1 MELLRL
7 APDTTLPQVIAP
19 PSESATAPRSPK
31 ARLGLTLLVSAAILA
46 SLVAGTAWWRAER
59 AATPRYLTVNPTRG
73 TVVRSVNATGTVNP
87 VLTVIVGS
95 YVSGVIRDVYC
106 DYNTRVHK
114 GQLCA
119 KIDPRSYEAALDQA
133 KGQLARDSAQLE
145 MARLDLAR
153 YSTLMEQDSIAKQ
166 TYDDQR
172 ALVHQFE
179 GTVQLDR
186 ALVRTAEV
194 NLGYTDILSP
204 VNGTVVARNIT
215 LGQTVAASFQT
226 PTLFLIA
233 TDLTQMEVD
242 TNVSESDIGAVA
254 QGNQAQFSVET
265 FPQRVF
271 HGAVTEVRQ
280 APQTIQNVV
289 TYDVVVGV
297 NNADFA
303 LKPGMTASVSIT
315 VEARSNVLRIP
326 ERALRF
332 NPDRAADV
340 GRGTGSEKQP
350 RVWVLRNGEP
360 VAIPV
365 EVGLSDDTNVEISG
379 GALSQRD
386 QVIVGELATG
396 NGSTATTPSPSYLRS
411 GH

>member
-7 APDTTLPQVIAP
+7 APHTTQPQVIPP
-19 PSESATAPRSPK
+19 PSESTAAARVPK
-31 ARLGLTLLVSAAILA
+31 ARSRLPLIVSAVILT
-46 SLVAGTAWWRAER
+46 SVVAGIAWWRAER
-59 AATPRYLTVNPTRG
+59 AATPSYLTVNPTRG

-106 DYNTRVHK
+106 DYNTRVRK

-133 KGQLARDSAQLE
+133 NGQLARDSAQLE

-172 ALVHQFE
+172 ALVHQIE

-204 VNGTVVARNIT
+204 VDGTVVARNIT

-242 TNVSESDIGAVA
+242 TNVSESDIGAIT
-254 QGNQAQFSVET
+254 QGNHVQFSVET
-265 FPQRVF
+265 FPQRIF

-280 APQTIQNVV
+280 APQTVQNVV

-297 NNADFA
+297 DNPDFG
-303 LKPGMTASVSIT
+303 LKPGMTANVSIT
-315 VEARSNVLRIP
+315 VEARSNVLRVP
-326 ERALRF
+326 DRALRF
-332 NPDRAADV
+332 NPHRAFDA
-340 GRGTGSEKQP
+340 GRGSGSEKQP
-350 RVWVLRNGEP
+350 RVWVLRNGEA

-365 EVGLSDDTNVEISG
+365 TVGLNDDTNAEVSG
-379 GALSQRD
+379 GALSQLD
-386 QVIVGELATG
+386 QVIVGELTTES
-396 NGSTATTPSPSYLRS
+396 GSTSATPSPSYLRP
-411 GH
+411 GR

>member
-1 MELLRL
+1 M
-7 APDTTLPQVIAP
+7 
-19 PSESATAPRSPK
+19 
-31 ARLGLTLLVSAAILA
+31 
-46 SLVAGTAWWRAER
+46 
-59 AATPRYLTVNPTRG
+59 NPTRG